1 MANNQKTYPTFID
14 FRKNEGQAPFGAVIA
29 NVTRDIEL
37 RYTDSGKAVAS
48 TGLAVNL
55 GAKHLNY
62 VLGTSFA
69 DDETIFIE
77 ATGWE
82 RTAEI
87 MQKANITKGSQVA
100 FTGTLAIEEFN
111 NKTRVRLNVSRFQ
124 ILKRKGD
131 AAGNQA
137 DPFANNGQPI
147 DVTDDDLPF

>member
-1 MANNQKTYPTFID
+1 MANQKQYPTFVD
-14 FRKNEGQAPFGAVIA
+14 FKKGGEEQAPFGVVIA

-37 RYTDSGKAVAS
+37 RNTNSGKAVAS
-48 TGLAVNL
+48 TGVAVNL

-82 RTAEI
+82 KTAEI

-100 FTGTLAIEEFN
+100 FSGTLAIEEFN
-111 NKTRVRLNVSRFQ
+111 GKTRVRMNVSRFQ
-124 ILKRKGD
+124 IIKRKGD
-131 AAGNQA
+131 AVVQNDAPA
-137 DPFANNGQPI
+137 T
-147 DVTDDDLPF
+147 DVGDDDLPF